1 MGLEIMTI
9 KAISKNLQ
17 ETIVE
22 GLESFPTILFQGDFH
37 CRSAVLMA
45 ISERELGPSL
55 LLTKRTTNV
64 STHKGQVSFPGGRR
78 EVFDRNMEETAL
90 RETFEEV
97 GIDSKSVELAGRL
110 NDYLSV
116 TRSLVTPF
124 VGFIHGSPQINKS
137 TQEVAKVLWVPLRF
151 FLNTKPRIEIS
162 KRFEKNTPV
171 RFFDY
176 EEEVIWGLTANIIMD
191 FLEAVG
197 HKIRKM
203 V

>member
-116 TRSLVTPF
+116 TCSLVTPF
-124 VGFIHGSPQINKS
+124 IGFSLAGYISVIIIIS
-137 TQEVAKVLWVPLRF
+137 ALLREVENSL
-151 FLNTKPRIEIS
+151 
-162 KRFEKNTPV
+162 
-171 RFFDY
+171 
-176 EEEVIWGLTANIIMD
+176 
-191 FLEAVG
+191 
-197 HKIRKM
+197 
-203 V
+203 